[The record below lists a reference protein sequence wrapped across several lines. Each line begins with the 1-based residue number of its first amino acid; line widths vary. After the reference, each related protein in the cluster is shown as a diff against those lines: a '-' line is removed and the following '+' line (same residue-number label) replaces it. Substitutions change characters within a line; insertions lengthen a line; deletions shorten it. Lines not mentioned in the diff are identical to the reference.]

1 MSRPIFPLNFTFFFF
16 LFSIHR
22 HWLDQPVCSARNE
35 IRTAG
40 KRQNAFRHADDVLP
54 EEDGSL
60 VGVHWHAHESRR
72 YRKRTVRIWTW
83 FSLSLFSFPALA
95 MGILHTMMLCRRV
108 VISPRPPLCIYTQWL
123 IFPNDN
129 SWSPPLVPSL
139 HPLSVLFLLLFPPYV
154 PVRRISMYWG
164 KEDCCCCCSR
174 PGRVSVRDSMGRAEV
189 VVVVMLAAV
198 GSSLRFG
205 VTQTE
210 QSIGERV
217 ARPVLQVVCYSA
229 SHLRREDVKPFEKC
243 HPTPF
248 LVPPNTHLTSLLSKA
263 SHTDGPSHVSS
274 PLNLGWAFFLYISK
288 SLFKEEREGESKK
301 EEVS

>member
-1 MSRPIFPLNFTFFFF
+1 
-16 LFSIHR
+16 
-22 HWLDQPVCSARNE
+22 
-35 IRTAG
+35 
-40 KRQNAFRHADDVLP
+40 
-54 EEDGSL
+54 
-60 VGVHWHAHESRR
+60 
-72 YRKRTVRIWTW
+72 
-83 FSLSLFSFPALA
+83 
-95 MGILHTMMLCRRV
+95 
-108 VISPRPPLCIYTQWL
+108 
-123 IFPNDN
+123 
-129 SWSPPLVPSL
+129 
-139 HPLSVLFLLLFPPYV
+139 
-154 PVRRISMYWG
+154 
-164 KEDCCCCCSR
+164 
-174 PGRVSVRDSMGRAEV
+174 MGRAEV

-274 PLNLGWAFFLYISK
+274 PLNLGWAFFYIFLNHYLK
-288 SLFKEEREGESKK
+288 KKEREREQK